1 MQLLVWTF
9 KSTPDIEI
17 GENIVSQGKKTKQQ
31 HSMVV
36 GTKLWTTVTY
46 PFLFHPHDGSFT
58 YYSRP

>member
-31 HSMVV
+31 RSMVV
-36 GTKLWTTVTY
+36 GTKLWTTVVCEGTIMWMEQK
-46 PFLFHPHDGSFT
+46 GIC
-58 YYSRP
+58 YSL